1 MINRGPSAKKG
12 ASLPMALLL
21 FLFCA
26 LAAWAA
32 LAASNL
38 SASRAARLRELEKQ
52 YASAASA
59 ARLVR
64 DSMTDQLNVLT
75 VVFLQTANGEDGVLT
90 VRVECDSLPPAEC
103 EIRFDPLLNLDA
115 TVKTGS
121 LTLRLTIPATEP
133 GVPGWSREN
142 AFFERIEGGT
152 AEDVP

>member
-1 MINRGPSAKKG
+1 MIKCGPSAKRG

-21 FLFCA
+21 FLFCT

-64 DSMTDQLNVLT
+64 DSLTDRLNVLT
-75 VVFLQTANGEDGVLT
+75 VVCLQTANGEDGVLT

-103 EIRFDPLLNLDA
+103 KIRFDSLLNLDA
-115 TVKTGS
+115 TVQTGS
-121 LTLRLTIPATEP
+121 LTLRLTLPATEP

-142 AFFERIEGGT
+142 AFIERIEGGT
-152 AEDVP
+152 AENVP